1 MRASSLFEPATASL
15 TSSFYRSAVFALSL
29 LPSTISA
36 VRFTPVSQPDLDLGP
51 LGQVALTG
59 NFDAIDLFQ
68 YEEQR
73 RKPSLP
79 NGPKSHSLLATLPNG
94 ALASVA
100 SSDADILSLCPLT
113 AKDGTVT
120 SIVVGGNFT
129 SLGGVESQGIA
140 LFDPSSTKVTPIS
153 GLRGQVLALLCD
165 EESGNVYVGGDFKES
180 ESNNAIIW
188 SPKSGFSPLPFAG
201 FNGPV
206 TSIIKTPQGR
216 IVFGGSFDGLGNT
229 TTPSLKDQQVV
240 NLETASITSGSST
253 TMALFSN
260 PRNAI
265 CKQSQREGSGN
276 PWLLADNA
284 PGFWRAEMRFGFR
297 PTKLRIRN
305 TRSEGRGTK
314 TFRFTAVPDN
324 GILNMTY
331 TDPAT
336 GNIMACDARCP
347 LSNDPSEE
355 FRDFKFVNVV
365 GMNGFQLDI
374 SDWYGPGGGFDSVE
388 LFQDD
393 IYAHAVDDFNEPTCA
408 GIASRSKASATGSWT
423 VTPSFQSSSDYLTA
437 KVAST
442 DQTSTSVTFEPDIK
456 QSGNYSVTV
465 FTPGCV
471 PDNTCNARGI
481 VNVTGTFSSSGDKQ
495 AQSLIAQTN
504 NFDKYDQI
512 YLGFIDASSS
522 NFRPS
527 VKLTPRAGQENI
539 NVVASRVR
547 FQLISS
553 TGGLNGLF
561 EFDPSSKKVNS
572 DFSKSAVNKAGTDLE
587 PDASIKSLAFGNDI
601 IFVGG
606 TFSGS
611 SYSNIMSVSNGEPSS
626 LPDGGLNSHVNSLLL
641 LDNALFV
648 GGNFSGTSSDG
659 RSKDDNKSRLRNV
672 AQYSLSD
679 KTWSPLGAG
688 VDGRVES
695 LVQFSVNLTHDKPE
709 VAVAISG
716 NFTHILPFDN
726 SRSEPA
732 PGFAV
737 WVPSRKNWLQNLDV
751 SRRAFTGGLT
761 SSVTVRNVTTL
772 FAGNL
777 ASGGIESRG
786 AVALTMDHDLAL
798 QPLPV
803 NIQPTGEN
811 SSLQKRTTTSQNVN
825 GVITGLFYNGSGRNL
840 TILGGHFSAIG
851 ANDTVIENL
860 LFLDGSNDAV
870 TGAGPGIDTGSSFL
884 AMGLRGDTLFAG
896 GTVKGRISTSDINGL
911 IAYDLKSSKY
921 ASRQPPALE
930 GDNVIVN
937 SIAPRPESDDVYV
950 GGQFQAAG
958 GLPCPSICNFQPTS
972 NHWTRLGDDIRGTV
986 SVLEWATKD
995 KLIAAGNFKVGSNA
1009 TTLAIYDA
1017 ESRAWSSV
1025 SGASS
1030 AVIPGPI
1037 TAFGFSREDGSRF
1050 WVAGNS
1056 SDGSPFLVFYDGSKF
1071 HSSGIIFGKQ
1081 TTIHGIQVIGLRR
1094 EHGDTEVFDKD
1105 QVLLISGR
1113 LQIPDFGS
1121 ASAALYNGTSLIPF
1135 ILTTMTDGQPGT
1147 VVQLFSEN
1155 KNTFKGVRRPH
1166 SKGIVILVS
1175 FCIALGCVFLIVLI
1189 GIILNRIQRHRQ
1201 GYVTAPRGTDRRP
1214 DLQRVPPEHLLDS
1227 LRQRASGVPAI

>member
-15 TSSFYRSAVFALSL
+15 ISSLYRSAVFAFWL
-29 LPSTISA
+29 LASTTNA
-36 VRFTPVSQPDLDLGP
+36 VRFTPVAQPDLDLGP
-51 LGQVALTG
+51 LGRIALTG
-59 NFDAIDLFQ
+59 NFDAITLFQ

-79 NGPKSHSLLATLPNG
+79 NGPQSHSLLATLPNG
-94 ALASVA
+94 ALASIA

-113 AKDGTVT
+113 AKDGTING
-120 SIVVGGNFT
+120 IVVGGNFT

-140 LFDPSSTKVTPIS
+140 LFDPNSTKVTPIS
-153 GLRGQVLALLCD
+153 GLKGQVLALLCD

-180 ESNNAIIW
+180 ESNNAVIW

-206 TSIIKTPQGR
+206 TSIIKTQQGR
-216 IVFGGSFDGLGNT
+216 IVFGGSFDGLGNA

-253 TMALFSN
+253 TRALFSN
-260 PRNAI
+260 PRNVI
-265 CKQSQREGSGN
+265 CKQSQGEGAGN
-276 PWLLADNA
+276 PWLLADNV
-284 PGFWRAEMRFGFR
+284 PGYWRAEMRFGFR

-331 TDPAT
+331 TDPTT
-336 GNIMACDARCP
+336 GDLMACDARCP

-374 SDWYGPGGGFDSVE
+374 SDWYGAGGGFDSVE

-393 IYAHAVDDFNEPTCA
+393 IYTHAVDYFNEPTCA
-408 GIASRSKASATGSWT
+408 GIATRSKATTTGSWT
-423 VTPSFQSSSDYLTA
+423 VTPSLQSSSDYLTA
-437 KVAST
+437 KVASI
-442 DQTSTSVTFEPDIK
+442 DQSSTSVTFEPDIK

-481 VNVTGTFSSSGDKQ
+481 VNVTGTFSPGGDKQ
-495 AQSLIAQTN
+495 SQNLIAQTN

-522 NFRPS
+522 KFRPS
-527 VKLTPRAGQENI
+527 VKLAPKAGQENI
-539 NVVASRVR
+539 DVVASRVR

-561 EFDPSSKKVNS
+561 EFDPSSKVINS
-572 DFSKSAVNKAGTDLE
+572 DFSKSSINKAGTDLE
-587 PDASIKSLAFGNDI
+587 PEASIKSLAFGDDI

-606 TFSGS
+606 TFLGS
-611 SYSNIMSVSNGEPSS
+611 SSKNILSVSNGKPSA
-626 LPDGGLNSHVNSLLL
+626 LPDGGLNSQVNSLLL
-641 LDNALFV
+641 LGDALFV
-648 GGNFSGTSSDG
+648 GGNFSGTSGDG
-659 RSKDDNKSRLRNV
+659 TSNDDTRSRLKNV
-672 AQYSLSD
+672 AEYSLSN
-679 KTWSPLGAG
+679 KVWSPLGAG
-688 VDGRVES
+688 FKRLLPNGRMWVKFPLIPTATS
-695 LVQFSVNLTHDKPE
+695 GLSCVRLTENCTMDSTRP
-709 VAVAISG
+709 S
-716 NFTHILPFDN
+716 T
-726 SRSEPA
+726 PA
-732 PGFAV
+732 PGFAI
-737 WVPSRKNWLQNLDV
+737 WVPSRGNWLQNLDV
-751 SRRAFTGGLT
+751 NRRAFTGGLT
-761 SSVTVRNVTTL
+761 SSITVRNVTTL

-777 ASGGIESRG
+777 VSGGIASRG
-786 AVALTMDHDLAL
+786 AVALTTDHGLGL

-803 NIQPTGEN
+803 NIQPLGGN
-811 SSLQKRTTTSQNVN
+811 ALLQKRATSSGHVN

-840 TILGGHFSAIG
+840 TILGGHFSAMG
-851 ANDTVIENL
+851 GNDTAIENL
-860 LFLDGSNDAV
+860 LFFDGSNHAV
-870 TGAGPGIDTGSSFL
+870 TGAGPGIDAESSFL
-884 AMGLRGDTLFAG
+884 AMGVRGDTLFAG
-896 GTVKGRISTSDINGL
+896 GSVKGRVSTSDINGL

-921 ASRQPPALE
+921 APSQPPALE
-930 GDNVIVN
+930 GDNVVVN
-937 SIAPRPESDDVYV
+937 SIAPRPDSDDVYV

-958 GLPCPSICNFQPTS
+958 GLPCPSVCNFQPIS
-972 NHWTRLGDDIRGTV
+972 NHWTRLGDDIRGTI
-986 SVLEWATKD
+986 SVLQWATKD
-995 KLIAAGNFKVGSNA
+995 KLIAAGNFTVGSNA

-1017 ESRAWSSV
+1017 ESRTWSSI

-1030 AVIPGPI
+1030 NIIPGPI

-1050 WVAGNS
+1050 WVAGKS
-1056 SDGSPFLVFYDGSKF
+1056 SDDSPFLVFYDGLKF
-1071 HSSGIIFGKQ
+1071 HSPGPLFGKQ

-1094 EHGDTEVFDKD
+1094 EHSATEMFDKD

-1113 LQIPDFGS
+1113 LEIPDFGI
-1121 ASAALYNGTSLIPF
+1121 ASAALYNGTTLTPF
-1135 ILTTMTDGQPGT
+1135 ILTTTTDGQPGA
-1147 VVQLFSEN
+1147 VAELFSEN

-1166 SKGIVILVS
+1166 SRGIVVLVS

-1189 GIILNRIQRHRQ
+1189 GIILNRIQRYRQ